1 MVNFRDF
8 LSMVDFFKVRF
19 VDLKKAS
26 QMMWDEWLSVAY
38 GDNFQEDLYTNDS
51 AALQGFFPLNW
62 LL

>member
-1 MVNFRDF
+1 
-8 LSMVDFFKVRF
+8 MVDFFKVRF

-51 AALQGFFPLNW
+51 AALQGFFPLN
-62 LL
+62 